1 MNYEFMNSDIHNFH
15 RMEINDRRDIIK
27 ELSNLNEDDMDIM
40 NNYVDENSFD
50 MIENV
55 YTLMS
60 LPVGIATNFR
70 INGSDY
76 LIPMSIEEPSVIAAC
91 SNGAKYAR
99 LLGGFTAYSTE
110 SIMRGEIEIYNIPD
124 IELAII
130 KIMKEKNKILEMANT
145 RSKTLTRLNAG
156 AINIEFKIIDNEII
170 LYLIVNVKDAM
181 GANVINTMLEYIS
194 GYIENI
200 TGGKTNLRIMS
211 NLTTERIT
219 YAYAKFDGNTLGEEI
234 VDRIIMANNFAKN
247 DIYRATTHNKGI
259 MNGIDAV
266 LLATLNDFRAEE
278 ANAHAY
284 ASMNGYKPL
293 TEYAKDNDGNLI
305 GSIRIPVAVGTV
317 GGATKTSKKAQ
328 LNMKILGIRDSN
340 EFANVLASVGL
351 AQNFAAL
358 RALADEGIQKGHMKL
373 HARNIAISA
382 GATGSKIDK
391 IVNTML
397 DENNI
402 SYSRAIELLNGD
414 KNGKL

>member
-15 RMEINDRRDIIK
+15 RMEINDRRNIIK
-27 ELSNLNEDDMDIM
+27 ELSNLNENDMNIM

-99 LLGGFTAYSTE
+99 ICGGFTAYSTE

-145 RSKTLTRLNAG
+145 RSKTLSRLNAG
-156 AINIEFKIIDNEII
+156 AINIEFKIINNEII

-194 GYIENI
+194 GCIENI

-219 YAYAKFDGNTLGEEI
+219 YAYAKFDGNALGEEI

-284 ASMNGYKPL
+284 ASINGYKPL